1 MKKEHKP
8 LFEIINT
15 FWVLLKPYAK
25 GDDEKSYKKIMSDM
39 FNMLIKDRG
48 DKFTDDWYK
57 STKEIIDYPDNFK
70 GTAYCE
76 FATELAMAM
85 LDYWT
90 CEYRQ
95 TANGK
100 AVTYHDFA
108 QYISRPFINEWEKK
122 RESENSP

>member
-48 DKFTDDWYK
+48 DKFTDEWYK
-57 STKEIIDYPDNFK
+57 STAEIVDYPEKYK
-70 GTAYCE
+70 GTEYVE
-76 FATELAMAM
+76 FAAELAIAIC
-85 LDYWT
+85 DYWT
-90 CEYRQ
+90 CEHRYL
-95 TANGK
+95 TDGK
-100 AVTYHDFA
+100 RISYHDFA
-108 QYISRPFINEWEKK
+108 SYISRPFINEWERK
-122 RESENSP
+122 RESKDSP